1 MTLCSLPK
9 LQSMSTNKRLEILR
23 KFTEAHLTSPE
34 ILRQPDYE
42 QMEWFNDI
50 LKLLWPSLCDYTKRE
65 IFSKVVTEKYN
76 VISNCTL
83 ASMKKLLVSGRAWQK
98 VKIPPNFLL

>member
-1 MTLCSLPK
+1 MPAGHYYAHMCTKPLVKFAISRSQSQHKLIQQLMTLCSLPK

-50 LKLLWPSLCDYTKRE
+50 LKLLWPSLCDYTQQRHKHPAA
-65 IFSKVVTEKYN
+65 
-76 VISNCTL
+76 L
-83 ASMKKLLVSGRAWQK
+83 
-98 VKIPPNFLL
+98 